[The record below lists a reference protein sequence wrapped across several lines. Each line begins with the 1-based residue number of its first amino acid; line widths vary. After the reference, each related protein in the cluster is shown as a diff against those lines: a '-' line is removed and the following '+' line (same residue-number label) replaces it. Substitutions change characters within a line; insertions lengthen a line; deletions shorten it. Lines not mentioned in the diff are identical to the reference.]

1 MHNLE
6 KHRIMT
12 KEEKYSIAKWAMEH
26 ALRNGAQQASVSIY
40 EDNSSRIEV
49 RDEKID
55 KLEEANRN
63 SMSIAL
69 YVDKK
74 YSSISTNRLNNRKEL
89 GKFIEEAIAGTRYLS
104 EDVFR
109 SLPEPELYYR
119 GGGDDLRTLDNGF
132 RNIDPQ
138 DKINLAYSIEKEVLG
153 KDERIIS
160 VTASYRDSKTGNV
173 MVTSNGFEGDTETS
187 YYSLIAEV
195 SVKSGD
201 ARPES
206 YWYES
211 SIFHNELI
219 KEGIGQQAL
228 KRALDKL
235 GQKKLKSGKMPMIV
249 ENRVV
254 GRTLLQPLISALSGK
269 SIQQKNSFLIG
280 MVGKKIG
287 SDLFTLVD
295 NPTIVSG
302 RGSRHFD
309 SEGLATVK
317 RTILDAGILKDY
329 YIDTYYG
336 KKLEMKP
343 TSGGTTNL
351 VFKPGENDLE
361 GMLASIDRGILVTGF
376 NGGNSNGTTG
386 DFSFGIEGF
395 LVENGNLTRPVS
407 EMNITGN
414 FKQLWKDLSAVG
426 NDVYTG
432 SSWRLPSLVF
442 DNVDFSGI

>member
-1 MHNLE
+1 M
-6 KHRIMT
+6 
-12 KEEKYSIAKWAMEH
+12 
-26 ALRNGAQQASVSIY
+26 
-40 EDNSSRIEV
+40 
-49 RDEKID
+49 
-55 KLEEANRN
+55 
-63 SMSIAL
+63 
-69 YVDKK
+69 
-74 YSSISTNRLNNRKEL
+74 
-89 GKFIEEAIAGTRYLS
+89 
-104 EDVFR
+104 
-109 SLPEPELYYR
+109 
-119 GGGDDLRTLDNGF
+119 
-132 RNIDPQ
+132 
-138 DKINLAYSIEKEVLG
+138 LG

-195 SVKSGD
+195 SVKSGE

>member
-1 MHNLE
+1 
-6 KHRIMT
+6 
-12 KEEKYSIAKWAMEH
+12 
-26 ALRNGAQQASVSIY
+26 
-40 EDNSSRIEV
+40 
-49 RDEKID
+49 
-55 KLEEANRN
+55 
-63 SMSIAL
+63 
-69 YVDKK
+69 
-74 YSSISTNRLNNRKEL
+74 
-89 GKFIEEAIAGTRYLS
+89 
-104 EDVFR
+104 
-109 SLPEPELYYR
+109 
-119 GGGDDLRTLDNGF
+119 
-132 RNIDPQ
+132 
-138 DKINLAYSIEKEVLG
+138 
-153 KDERIIS
+153 
-160 VTASYRDSKTGNV
+160 
-173 MVTSNGFEGDTETS
+173 MVTSNGFEGDTENS
-187 YYSLIAEV
+187 NYALIATV
-195 SVKSGD
+195 SVKGGD
-201 ARPES
+201 GRPRAR
-206 YWYES
+206 WYDTS
-211 SIFHNELI
+211 LFYNDLVR
-219 KEGIGQQAL
+219 EGIGQKAL

-235 GQKKLKSGKMPMIV
+235 GQEKLKSGKMPMIV

-254 GRTLLQPLISALSGK
+254 GRTLLQPLISALSGR

-280 MVGKKIG
+280 MEGEKIG

-295 NPTIVSG
+295 DPTIVSG

-317 RTILDAGILKDY
+317 RTILDTGILKDY

-376 NGGNSNGTTG
+376 NGGNSNETTG